1 MEKIIGILQRL
12 LKNILNY
19 NMDKS
24 QKSFYVIIENK
35 KRGKFYG
42 TSPIQ
47 VAKKVAS
54 KKLKAGK
61 EIEFYLD
68 EACGKKKRY
77 GPYQATKDKK
87 SGKVAVVKGKKVMN
101 GGVLSDRFRNKL
113 KETFI
118 NFNSEVQKNPE
129 KFYSNK
135 VETFQGDKNYIQLDI
150 RGDFT
155 NNLKYSILYDT
166 SDMKRS
172 DIIYFCPF
180 DKIYRFAI
188 FTNDDGIIY
197 IMIYETNKRIDI
209 VNMTDFFLN
218 CFYLYIF
225 DFILNKRHLLM
236 WFKGISEIDNSQGIR
251 QESEKIYNFLY
262 DREDIPP
269 NRQKAMIYVPDDSQ
283 PLIKKCVYS
292 SNLTF
297 GIFHERTS
305 DLRNAITDIPT
316 SFYQLFLIKQKQKS
330 IFKLFSKSEFVIYIQ
345 LQLPNMAELE
355 KKQSIT
361 KPFFSFCIYTDPMD
375 SNKLKIEYK
384 KLTIDFS
391 NKISNKISTN
401 FDKLLNV
408 CYILLTIPE
417 EFGEFSNVRQIAR
430 DIIKKFNNNKN
441 NNKLKRLPTLE
452 MTNFTHLHI

>member
-1 MEKIIGILQRL
+1 MEKIIGVLQRL

-24 QKSFYVIIENK
+24 EKSYYAIIENK

-54 KKLKAGK
+54 KKLKSGK

-68 EACGKKKRY
+68 EAGGKKKRY

-87 SGKVAVVKGKKVMN
+87 SGKVAVVKGKKVMK

-118 NFNSEVQKNPE
+118 NFNSEVQKKPE

-135 VETFQGDKNYIQLDI
+135 VETFQGDANYIPLDI
-150 RGDFT
+150 RDDFT

-188 FTNDDGIIY
+188 FTDDDGIIY
-197 IMIYETNKRIDI
+197 IMIYENDDKIDI

-218 CFYLYIF
+218 PFYLYIF
-225 DFILNKRHLLM
+225 DFILNKRHLLT
-236 WFKGISEIDNSQGIR
+236 WFKEINQIDNLQGIR
-251 QESEKIYNFLY
+251 QESEKICNFLY
-262 DREDIPP
+262 DREDIPW

-305 DLRNAITDIPT
+305 DLRNAITDIPIPT

-355 KKQSIT
+355 KKSIT

-375 SNKLKIEYK
+375 SNKLKIKYK
-384 KLTIDFS
+384 KLFVDF
-391 NKISNKISTN
+391 SNKISTN
-401 FDKLLNV
+401 FDELLNV

-430 DIIKKFNNNKN
+430 DIIKKFNNNK
-441 NNKLKRLPTLE
+441 LKRLPMLE
-452 MTNFTHLHI
+452 MTNFKMSGK